1 MAARWVRG
9 SVFIKK
15 AVILNL
21 FQNLPLGAFGIV
33 VIPEEFSRG
42 SVVSLVAT
50 LQKECGPINQMS
62 AENMPPARCRPQDAA
77 RRVTSPS
84 FYCSFLLEYM
94 SRCVGQYNR
103 SVYEERFYVN

>member
-42 SVVSLVAT
+42 SVVSEGCNNDEQQIPDYDT
-50 LQKECGPINQMS
+50 RE
-62 AENMPPARCRPQDAA
+62 
-77 RRVTSPS
+77 
-84 FYCSFLLEYM
+84 
-94 SRCVGQYNR
+94 
-103 SVYEERFYVN
+103 